1 MDRNVGTGDRTVR
14 IALGVLIAIAGG
26 AAITGY
32 WAVGAAVGALIVAI
46 GAVLVVTGTT
56 QRCPIYAGVG
66 IDTCD
71 ADR

>member
-1 MDRNVGTGDRTVR
+1 MDRNVGSVDRTVR
-14 IALGVLIAIAGG
+14 IALGVLVAIAGG
-26 AAITGY
+26 AAVMGY
-32 WAVGAAVGALIVAI
+32 WTAGVAVGALIVAI

-56 QRCPIYAGVG
+56 QRCPIYAGAG